1 MPTTERSKWYHS
13 NQYTADSACEHCSGV
28 VRHEPWCITRNETV
42 CYAYEAI
49 LDPGKL
55 TLEDELILHALG
67 VAWGRRPCDGGCQP
81 VSSELYSG

>member
-28 VRHEPWCITRNETV
+28 IRHEPWCITRNQTV
-42 CYAYEAI
+42 CYAHEAI
-49 LDPGKL
+49 LDAGKL

-67 VAWGRRPCDGGCQP
+67 VAWAGKPCDGSCRS
-81 VSSELYSG
+81 VSGLCTG

>member
-13 NQYTADSACEHCSGV
+13 NQYSADSECEHCSGV
-28 VRHEPWCITRNETV
+28 VRHEPWCITRNQSV
-42 CYAYEAI
+42 SYAYEAI

-67 VAWGRRPCDGGCQP
+67 VAWSGEPCDGRCQH
-81 VSSELYSG
+81 VSQQPSTR